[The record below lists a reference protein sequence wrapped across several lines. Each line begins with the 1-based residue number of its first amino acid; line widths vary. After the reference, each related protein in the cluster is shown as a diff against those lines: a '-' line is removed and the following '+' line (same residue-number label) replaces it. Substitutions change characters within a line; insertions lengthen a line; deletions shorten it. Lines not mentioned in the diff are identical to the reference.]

1 MRRGS
6 DAFSWGAINELRNE
20 ELSICLPVHPYF
32 ASSSSNVA
40 KTPAKR
46 AMFGKS
52 KGRF

>member
-1 MRRGS
+1 MLGS
-6 DAFSWGAINELRNE
+6 GGFSWGAINELRNE

-46 AMFGKS
+46 AMFWKLEG
-52 KGRF
+52 GF